1 MRYLLDTCTV
11 IWLSAEP
18 EKIST
23 EVLIELTKVNAEI
36 AVSAVCAAEIACACE
51 RERLQLDR
59 HWKIWFRYVIKENQ
73 WEVLPVTLAIIE
85 EAWSL
90 PEVFHSDPADRIIV
104 ATARLMKMSIVTGDR
119 KLLDYPHVN
128 TLF

>member
-1 MRYLLDTCTV
+1 MKYLLDTCSV

-18 EKIST
+18 GKFSG
-23 EVLIELTKVNAEI
+23 EVLEKLSQEEAEI
-36 AVSAVCAAEIACACE
+36 SVSAVSAAEVACACE

-90 PEVFHSDPADRIIV
+90 PEDFHSDPADRVIV
-104 ATARLMKMSIVTGDR
+104 ATARLMKMKVVTGDR
-119 KLLDYPHVN
+119 KLLEYPHVE
-128 TLF
+128 TIF